1 MNKVEFEQ
9 KLASYKSSSAP
20 VEVKEKAINKLVLK
34 FYGVDRTNEAA
45 SKNIQESA
53 ADISDMGG
61 Y

>member
-9 KLASYKSSSAP
+9 KLASYKS
-20 VEVKEKAINKLVLK
+20 KEKAINKLISE

-45 SKNIQESA
+45 LRNIEESA